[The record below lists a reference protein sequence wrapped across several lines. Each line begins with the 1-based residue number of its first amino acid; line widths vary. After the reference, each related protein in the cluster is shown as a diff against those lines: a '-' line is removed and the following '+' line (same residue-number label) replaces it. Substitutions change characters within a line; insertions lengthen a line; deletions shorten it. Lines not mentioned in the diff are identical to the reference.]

1 MERRAEG
8 LEGFEAFAGAQTAG
22 LNALKNRW
30 LGRVASRVALERLAG
45 GFEGFEGFEAFGLKA
60 FKQQAWTP

>member
-8 LEGFEAFAGAQTAG
+8 LEGFEAFEGAQTAG

-30 LGRVASRVALERLAG
+30 LGSVASRVALERLAG
-45 GFEGFEGFEAFGLKA
+45 GFEGFEAFGLKA